1 MKQNKLASTLRFA
14 LALIVLGG
22 ISAGVSLRANDEGC
36 GGCGGCGKGSTNGP
50 SGSTNAPTKGN

>member
-22 ISAGVSLRANDEGC
+22 ISSGVSLRAEDG
-36 GGCGGCGKGSTNGP
+36 GGCGGCGCKKST
-50 SGSTNAPTKGN
+50 STNAPTKGN